1 LGHWEDGYRF
11 QIEIKPKVR
20 NTKVFV
26 GWKEKGKFSE
36 IALLILKTSL
46 STQTKTG
53 SYGSGKKENIE

>member
-26 GWKEKGKFSE
+26 GWKDRGKFSDF
-36 IALLILKTSL
+36 APFILKISL
-46 STQTKTG
+46 STQTKSG
-53 SYGSGKKENIE
+53 SYGSGKEENIE